1 MLDEINKELE
11 KYYNQ
16 SKFEK
21 SYYEKKV
28 NTNYEKDI
36 KALEEEKNTIERKI
50 KDNTNRFALLYEDR
64 ANEIITTQEFM
75 LLKTK
80 YNDEIERFNNRV
92 SEIDNTII
100 NLRKKKDQQI
110 HEQDIFKQYRHIEK
124 LDRLVVETFI
134 SKIIVGKVDKET
146 NERAINI
153 VWNICSS

>member
-1 MLDEINKELE
+1 
-11 KYYNQ
+11 
-16 SKFEK
+16 
-21 SYYEKKV
+21 
-28 NTNYEKDI
+28 
-36 KALEEEKNTIERKI
+36 
-50 KDNTNRFALLYEDR
+50 
-64 ANEIITTQEFM
+64 M